1 MTPTNHLWPSL
12 PPSASSNLQ
21 PRALCEALAERIRE
35 RILQHEL
42 APGSEIDESRLL
54 KEYGVSRTPVREAL
68 KLLHHEGLLT
78 GRPRRGMFV
87 TLLEP
92 EEVEEAFG
100 LHRLLC
106 AQQAKAPAVPHPPA
120 ASLLHR
126 MVAMAEQQLRL
137 AYGPGFH
144 PDALP
149 EGMSSNAGWR
159 ASSQKART

>member
-1 MTPTNHLWPSL
+1 MTSTNHIWPSL
-12 PPSASSNLQ
+12 PPAASTNLQ
-21 PRALCEALAERIRE
+21 PKALCESLAERIRE
-35 RILQHEL
+35 RILQHDL
-42 APGSEIDESRLL
+42 APGTEIDEGHLL

-144 PDALP
+144 TEGLQ
-149 EGMSSNAGWR
+149 EGMFSNAG
-159 ASSQKART
+159 